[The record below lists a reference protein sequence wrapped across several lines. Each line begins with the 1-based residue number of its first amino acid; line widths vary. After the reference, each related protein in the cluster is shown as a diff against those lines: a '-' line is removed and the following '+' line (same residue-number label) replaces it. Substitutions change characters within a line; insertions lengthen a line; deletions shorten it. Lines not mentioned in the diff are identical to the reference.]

1 MSQMNYQTILGMMN
15 SRLQSQ
21 NGSNNN
27 CNNNQNNSSTT
38 HNNKMKWGDMGQ
50 ESLLGMASSLF
61 DHQRSTMPLSIFPS
75 LNTSSQTTSTRPQD
89 ITSQV
94 LAELADDL
102 FFDSPTDDIF
112 DDMEPVPI
120 NEQHQ
125 PQEQR
130 NTRPAN
136 DRFALLEETLNQ
148 VLRGEGDFDL
158 TLLLE
163 PSSNSMNT
171 TTTTTTTAAT
181 AAAAALEAPPMPF
194 VAPSSA
200 MHIQHK
206 RSMEPALQQQQ
217 EQEHPNKRQCFSS
230 ISTSTDDDDDAT
242 GRFRPYQAE
251 QWFEKFEELLA
262 FRKERDH
269 CCVPHTFKENA
280 ALARWVKRQR
290 YQYKLKAEDKPST
303 MTDERIVAL
312 ENVGFVWDSH
322 GAAWE
327 ERWIE
332 LREYRQATGHSNVP
346 SNHPSNPQL
355 ATWVKCQRRQYKLFW
370 GGKASNMTVERIA
383 TLESL
388 GFEWE
393 LRGSKIKQQN
403 EWHF

>member
-1 MSQMNYQTILGMMN
+1 MSQMNYQTMLAMMN

-27 CNNNQNNSSTT
+27 CNNNNNNSGTT
-38 HNNKMKWGDMGQ
+38 TTTNKMKWGDMGQ

-61 DHQRSTMPLSIFPS
+61 DHQRSTMPLSVFPS
-75 LNTSSQTTSTRPQD
+75 LHTPSQTTSTRPQD

-125 PQEQR
+125 PQEQQ

-136 DRFALLEETLNQ
+136 NNRFALLEETLNQ

-158 TLLLE
+158 ALLLE
-163 PSSNSMNT
+163 PSLNSSMNT
-171 TTTTTTTAAT
+171 NTNTAAIQ
-181 AAAAALEAPPMPF
+181 APPMPF

-200 MHIQHK
+200 MNIHHK
-206 RSMEPALQQQQ
+206 RSMEPALQHQQ

-230 ISTSTDDDDDAT
+230 ISTNTDDDDAT

-403 EWHF
+403 DWHF